1 MSEIMN
7 ITNVNDDEGNAL
19 RAKII
24 TMISLFS
31 VSMVFGLSPMLIS
44 LKYGWFTKSKNSNM
58 RAKNQFVVGLLSFG
72 GGVLFATT
80 FMHLLPEVDENIEL
94 LQEAGLMAEMP
105 IYLAALIMC
114 SGFFMMYLVEELV
127 HVYINSRENK
137 TANTSFTR
145 VLSIRRSSEEVAN
158 NDRPIKQLEAAAHN
172 HGHSHVAVASDD
184 TIVAALRGLLIVLA
198 LSIHEL
204 FEGLAVGLESSA
216 RSVWYMFGAVSAHK
230 YIIAFCIGVELLA
243 AGTKRWLS
251 IVYIFTFSFVSALGI
266 GVGILLV
273 GGAGATEA
281 GMYSVVLQGLACGT
295 LVYVVFFEVWRQDR
309 TGIVQFVCSLL
320 GFALMVGLE
329 AIVEIETVSTMAD
342 TFKTKMSEFQQ
353 KSQKCSSPVTMVSL
367 SAEFNSFKLFIMSAL
382 GSLQRQVEFLGI
394 EMLIRN
400 DRVHRIVSSVDH
412 VEQHGQCDA
421 LAFSYHDLHNLTY
434 KIQQPKAKS
443 RILLLRNFGGTNLN
457 CLRKDATTINWSL
470 IHTADTIFNTFL
482 IDPFNVHAL
491 IRPVPIKHLPTPGL
505 SMTLQK

>member
-7 ITNVNDDEGNAL
+7 ITNFNDGEENAL

-24 TMISLFS
+24 TMVSLFS
-31 VSMVFGLSPMLIS
+31 ISMLFGLSPMLIS
-44 LKYGWFTKSKNSNM
+44 LKFGWFTKSNNSDM
-58 RAKNQFVVGLLSFG
+58 RASNQFVVGLLSFG

-114 SGFFMMYLVEELV
+114 CGFFMMYLVEELV

-145 VLSIRRSSEEVAN
+145 VLSIRRTSEEAAN
-158 NDRPIKQLEAAAHN
+158 SDKPIKELEAATNN
-172 HGHSHVAVASDD
+172 HGHSHLAVESDD

-204 FEGLAVGLESSA
+204 FEGLAVGLESSS

-281 GMYSVVLQGLACGT
+281 GIYSVILQGLACGT

-309 TGIVQFVCSLL
+309 TGLIQFVCSLL
-320 GFALMVGLE
+320 GFTLMVALE
-329 AIVEIETVSTMAD
+329 AVVELFLQDE
-342 TFKTKMSEFQQ
+342 
-353 KSQKCSSPVTMVSL
+353 SQK
-367 SAEFNSFKLFIMSAL
+367 K
-382 GSLQRQVEFLGI
+382 R
-394 EMLIRN
+394 
-400 DRVHRIVSSVDH
+400 
-412 VEQHGQCDA
+412 A
-421 LAFSYHDLHNLTY
+421 LAHY
-434 KIQQPKAKS
+434 
-443 RILLLRNFGGTNLN
+443 
-457 CLRKDATTINWSL
+457 
-470 IHTADTIFNTFL
+470 
-482 IDPFNVHAL
+482 
-491 IRPVPIKHLPTPGL
+491 IK
-505 SMTLQK
+505 